1 MTAKVTQL
9 YVETKGNAGK
19 DYRVSRF
26 ALDPAAQAIKQ
37 YRVSQF
43 YIETIGAEAVRAFFL
58 FPNIEWIKEDQLKQA
73 YVVFT
78 AYETLSEDL
87 YLRLA
92 FANTS
97 TPTAPASADELRSIE
112 TTSAAAYWTPGAWT
126 EGNEYSTGHAS
137 LVAPMQEIVNRD
149 DWEYGNSIMLIV
161 DDAGADC
168 LGHRRACSTEY
179 QNSVSAAYLCYR

>member
-1 MTAKVTQL
+1 MTAKVTQQ
-9 YVETKGNAGK
+9 YVESAGVEGK
-19 DYRVSRF
+19 IWRTTQQYVE
-26 ALDPAAQAIKQ
+26 PAARERK
-37 YRVSQF
+37 VWDVTQF
-43 YIETIGAEAVRAFFL
+43 YIEVIGTEAVRAFFL
-58 FPNIEWIKEDQLKQA
+58 FPNIEWIKGDQLKQA